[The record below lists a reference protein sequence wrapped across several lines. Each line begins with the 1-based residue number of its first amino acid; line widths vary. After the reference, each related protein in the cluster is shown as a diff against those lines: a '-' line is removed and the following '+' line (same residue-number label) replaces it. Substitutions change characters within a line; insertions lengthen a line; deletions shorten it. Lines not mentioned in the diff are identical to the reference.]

1 MSPQNILILVLILIS
16 FDYLFNQILDYL
28 NYKAQKPEIPGSM
41 KDYYDG
47 EKYRKSLDYHK
58 TISRFSFLTSAF
70 SFVLSFALLTT
81 GAFGLFDHW
90 LATNITSTTIL
101 SLAFFGILFVVS
113 DILNI
118 PFQLYSTFVIEEKFG
133 FNKTT
138 IKTFWIDKIKG
149 YLLSA
154 IIGGGILWLL
164 LYLIFKLGPDFWII
178 FWVAIGFFTLFI
190 NMFYTSLIVPL
201 FNKLSPLEEGDLKS
215 ALQDYAQKVKFPL
228 KSIFVIDGSKRSN
241 KSNAFFSGLG
251 RKKKIVLYDTLI
263 KNHSV
268 NELVA
273 VLAHEV
279 GHYKKKHIVWGY
291 LITILQAG
299 LMLFIMS
306 KMIFNENLSLAL
318 GGTNMAIHLNLLAF
332 TILFSPISKLLGI
345 AMNMYSRKN
354 EFEADAYALSTYESD
369 SLQVALKK
377 LSVDN
382 LSNLFPHPWYVFFN
396 YSHPPLLKRLEAI
409 ESSGKL

>member
-28 NYKAQKPEIPGSM
+28 NYKSQKPEIPGSM

-47 EKYRKSLDYHK
+47 EKYNKSLDYHK

-306 KMIFNENLSLAL
+306 KMIFNEN
-318 GGTNMAIHLNLLAF
+318 TF
-332 TILFSPISKLLGI
+332 
-345 AMNMYSRKN
+345 
-354 EFEADAYALSTYESD
+354 
-369 SLQVALKK
+369 
-377 LSVDN
+377 
-382 LSNLFPHPWYVFFN
+382 
-396 YSHPPLLKRLEAI
+396 
-409 ESSGKL
+409 